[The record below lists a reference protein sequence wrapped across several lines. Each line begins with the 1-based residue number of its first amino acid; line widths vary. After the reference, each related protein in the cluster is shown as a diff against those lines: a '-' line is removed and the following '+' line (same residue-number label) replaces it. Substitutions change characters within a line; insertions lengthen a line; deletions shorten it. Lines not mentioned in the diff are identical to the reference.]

1 MQYAA
6 RTPRLAQ
13 YRAASVVSVPRSYYI
28 VQRGSNERV
37 SVLRTIKVAYLVYGA
52 GLGGGE
58 TLLVNHLLHANRSA
72 FAPLVVATED
82 GALVRR
88 LREIG
93 VEVVLIPLHRA
104 GSFFGRL
111 SRPYLRTVLQLAR
124 VITRAKCGLIHSYTL
139 ETRNYAHA
147 AALLTG
153 IPLIHTSQDTWFGS
167 GFSRLQWWAMNR
179 IPKRIIATS
188 EVVSRSLYVGDR
200 LDRSIVRIIKPGID
214 ISTFCEDN
222 DRTIVQAE
230 LGIAPEVPV
239 IGMVARYSA
248 DKGFDTF
255 FAAAEIIVR
264 NRSAATFLVVGGAV
278 LRWDHYG
285 PEIERLIAH
294 HELRG
299 HVVLTGFRSDVPRL
313 IRAMDV
319 LVSASPRE
327 SFGLT
332 LAEAAACAR
341 PVVATRSG
349 GSEEV
354 VIEHETGLLVPPG
367 EPEAL
372 ANAIVELLDD
382 PQRAESMG
390 RAARERAIAEFD
402 IRRMVQKIETEYEA
416 VLRQTDLL
424 SRH

>member
-1 MQYAA
+1 M
-6 RTPRLAQ
+6 
-13 YRAASVVSVPRSYYI
+13 
-28 VQRGSNERV
+28 
-37 SVLRTIKVAYLVYGA
+37 RTIKVAYLVYGA

-58 TLLVNHLLHANRSA
+58 ILLVNHLLHANRSA

-111 SRPYLRTVLQLAR
+111 SRPHLRTVLQLAK

-147 AALLTG
+147 AALITG

-167 GFSRLQWWAMNR
+167 EFSRLQWWAMNR

-188 EVVSRSLYVGDR
+188 EEVSRGLYVGHR

-214 ISTFCEDN
+214 ISAFCESN
-222 DRTIVQAE
+222 DRAAVRAE
-230 LGIAPEVPV
+230 LGIAAEVPV
-239 IGMVARYSA
+239 VGMVARYSA
-248 DKGFDTF
+248 AKGFDTF
-255 FAAAEIIVR
+255 FAAAAIVVR
-264 NRSAATFLVVGGAV
+264 KRPAATFLVVGGAV
-278 LRWDHYG
+278 LRHDLYG
-285 PEIERLIAH
+285 PEIERLIAQH
-294 HELRG
+294 DLRN
-299 HVVLTGFRSDVPRL
+299 HVVLTGFRSDVPRM
-313 IRAMDV
+313 IRAMDMV
-319 LVSASPRE
+319 VSAAPRE

-367 EPEAL
+367 KPEAL

-382 PQRAESMG
+382 PKRAQSMG
-390 RAARERAIAEFD
+390 RVARKRAIAEFD
-402 IRRMVQKIETEYEA
+402 IRRMVQDIETEYEA
-416 VLRQTDLL
+416 VLNQSDPP